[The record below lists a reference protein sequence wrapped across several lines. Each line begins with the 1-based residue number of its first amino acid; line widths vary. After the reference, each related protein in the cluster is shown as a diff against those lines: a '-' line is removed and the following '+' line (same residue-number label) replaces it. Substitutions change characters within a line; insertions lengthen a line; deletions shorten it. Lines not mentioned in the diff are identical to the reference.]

1 MTFICHQA
9 ATFADTKN
17 VSPDLPRRW
26 FSLSSWGVSG
36 AGLLMKNT
44 QTVTFVKS
52 HCKWQTPVRVQG
64 KLETEGEGLAA
75 RNTWKELSVLSVW
88 VLRLSCWT
96 DAEGVRK
103 VTVVANSCLCSRN
116 HSCRGRKPQAWAL
129 PRQRGSWNKSKDYG
143 LTPQRVWRNFY
154 NG

>member
-36 AGLLMKNT
+36 ARLLMKNT

-52 HCKWQTPVRVQG
+52 PCKWQTPVRVQW
-64 KLETEGEGLAA
+64 KLETEGEGLPAQNALEELICLNPRVVVLDGRWRGQKGHSGRLLLSLLQNSQLQREKTSGPSSAQAA
-75 RNTWKELSVLSVW
+75 GELERVERLRFNSTKSVEEFLWWLMS
-88 VLRLSCWT
+88 
-96 DAEGVRK
+96 
-103 VTVVANSCLCSRN
+103 
-116 HSCRGRKPQAWAL
+116 
-129 PRQRGSWNKSKDYG
+129 
-143 LTPQRVWRNFY
+143 
-154 NG
+154 